1 MSDAKFG
8 SWSTEASAVRV
19 EYSLVVI
26 EEIRRVVTEGF
37 QKLSR
42 GGIETGGVLYGTYEG
57 QTVRVLAI
65 RAIQCE
71 HARGPAFMLS
81 DKDRAALTEALE
93 RDRKDPH
100 LEGFVPV
107 GWFVSHTRGDIRL
120 TDSDLEVY
128 TEYFSAPWQVTMVV
142 RPGRAGSMRA
152 GFFVREVDGS
162 VNSQQ
167 SYLEF
172 DFPDRLAGILDRP
185 ARTDRPGG
193 ERRNQV
199 RVEEPAAPTPR
210 REAGFPAAA
219 QEPPQFLPAPPPQK
233 RWHWLLLWALGV
245 GGLAALGVQ
254 YFASQPGPQ
263 PISLTLLERE
273 GQLQIEWNPAARPV
287 AGAIRG
293 TLAIVDGNE
302 TQSVSLTRADLVAG
316 KFTYQRKS
324 GDIEVRL
331 SVQDAGGDS
340 TQEASRFLGQ
350 PPVRSDPEELR
361 TLENRRAE
369 LEAEIARLQSE
380 NAAQANRIQ
389 QLERTL
395 RILQTRL
402 GSK

>member
-1 MSDAKFG
+1 
-8 SWSTEASAVRV
+8 
-19 EYSLVVI
+19 
-26 EEIRRVVTEGF
+26 
-37 QKLSR
+37 
-42 GGIETGGVLYGTYEG
+42 
-57 QTVRVLAI
+57 
-65 RAIQCE
+65 
-71 HARGPAFMLS
+71 
-81 DKDRAALTEALE
+81 
-93 RDRKDPH
+93 
-100 LEGFVPV
+100 
-107 GWFVSHTRGDIRL
+107 
-120 TDSDLEVY
+120 
-128 TEYFSAPWQVTMVV
+128 
-142 RPGRAGSMRA
+142 
-152 GFFVREVDGS
+152 
-162 VNSQQ
+162 
-167 SYLEF
+167 
-172 DFPDRLAGILDRP
+172 
-185 ARTDRPGG
+185 
-193 ERRNQV
+193 
-199 RVEEPAAPTPR
+199 
-210 REAGFPAAA
+210 
-219 QEPPQFLPAPPPQK
+219 
-233 RWHWLLLWALGV
+233 
-245 GGLAALGVQ
+245 LAALGVQ